1 MKILH
6 TSDWHLGRM
15 LYAKKDRQEE
25 HAAFLAWLLHLI
37 KEQSI
42 DMLLIVGD
50 VFDNASPS
58 SAVQKMYYD
67 FLVNVKKAGCQQ
79 VVVVGGNHDSPSFL
93 NAPKVVLAAL
103 DVTVIGN
110 AGETVEDEIVVVNDQ
125 NAQPVAIV
133 CAVPFLRE
141 RDINRFVEGENYADR
156 SRRINEN
163 IKKHYEDIAQ
173 LAEEKR
179 KTIGRAI
186 PIIATGHLSV
196 AGGKRNDDDGVRET
210 YIGTIEAVGS
220 DIFPDTFEYV
230 ALGHYHIPSVIKHHI
245 RYCGSPIP
253 MGFGEAEHTKVV
265 YVISLDNIKTVD
277 AIKIPVFQRL
287 VSISGDKDYLANRLK
302 ELRDQNESVWL
313 EMIYTGNEVFPDLTA
328 WANEQTK
335 NSFIEILK
343 LQNRQTL
350 NDVLTKNDVTDSL
363 DDLNP
368 LEVFDKLLEKSVISD
383 QQKDELKT
391 LYREVVVGLTVKENE
406 G

>member
-253 MGFGEAEHTKVV
+253 MGFGEAEQTKVV

-287 VSISGDKDYLANRLK
+287 VSISGDKDYLATRLK

-313 EMIYTGNEVFPDLTA
+313 EMIYTGNEVFPHLTA